1 MAAVSATFVT
11 AAALR
16 RAEAGAL
23 TTAAGP
29 VTEAV
34 VTELQSG
41 TYDWCSTETRPD
53 DGFRVLQPQQVDSD
67 RAWIWRLSQ
76 GRWVRR
82 DSDGVE
88 EVGGRATIAIAD
100 SATATQATE
109 AETAK
114 RRLKLTGTLTA
125 ARSLVLA
132 DRAVGAEWVVENAC
146 NYDVTVSCGTSS
158 AITVP
163 SGDTITVSLGD

>member
-1 MAAVSATFVT
+1 MASATFAT

-23 TTAAGP
+23 TTSTGP

-34 VTELQSG
+34 VTELAAG
-41 TYDWCSTETRPD
+41 TYDWCGTETRPD
-53 DGFRVLQPQQVDSD
+53 DGFKVLQAQQRDSD
-67 RAWIWRLSQ
+67 GAWIYRPTQ

-82 DSDGVE
+82 SADGVE
-88 EVGGRATIAIAD
+88 EVGGAATITIAD

-114 RRLKLTGTLTA
+114 RRLKLTGTLSA

-132 DRAVGAEWVVENAC
+132 DRAAGAEWVVENAC
-146 NYDVTVSCGTSS
+146 NLGVAVSCGSS
-158 AITVP
+158 SSTTIPA
-163 SGDTITVSLGD
+163 GDTMTVSLGA